1 MFKKQKSL
9 IGLDVGMHTAKAV
22 ELTQYGNELVVT
34 AYAQNDIVSQSE
46 RADAIV
52 EMLQSQVFRTR
63 RVATAV
69 SGKSVIVRY
78 LTMVDM
84 SSDDLRNAITFEADK
99 YIPFDVDEVVL
110 DAQRLDDGG
119 LHFEGLGENEM
130 RVLLVAVKRGLIDDH
145 VGLVQSIGLQ
155 PQVIDV
161 DAFALGNA
169 FELRDRLSPA
179 MDADERVTAL
189 IDVGA
194 TKTNINVLR
203 GRVLC
208 FTREIYLGGDDFTQA
223 VSKRLGCDTAQA
235 EQLKREPGD
244 NIETLN
250 DAVFPSVDDLGNEI
264 HLSFD
269 YFENQFDHGVDDVFV
284 SGGGVQLPLVA
295 ETFERVFEKRTR
307 HWDPTEY
314 LRVDEDTVDVAA
326 LRANAGQL
334 AIAVGLASRVRK
346 D

>member
-9 IGLDVGMHTAKAV
+9 IGLDIGTHTAKAV
-22 ELTQYGNELVVT
+22 ELSRFGNELVVT
-34 AYAQNDIVSQSE
+34 AFAQADVGSADT

-78 LTMVDM
+78 LTMVGM
-84 SSDDLRNAITFEADK
+84 SDDELNNAIKFEADK

-110 DAQRLDDGG
+110 DAHRLDDGG
-119 LHFEGLGENEM
+119 LQFEGLDDNEM
-130 RVLLVAVKRGLIDDH
+130 RVLLVAVKRSLIEDH

-155 PQVIDV
+155 PSVIDV

-169 FELRDRLSPA
+169 FELRETMSPA
-179 MDADERVTAL
+179 MDAEHRVTAL

-203 GRVLC
+203 GSVLC
-208 FTREIYLGGDDFTQA
+208 FTREIYLGGDDFTGA
-223 VSKRLGCDTAQA
+223 VSKRLGCDSAQA
-235 EQLKREPGD
+235 EALKRDPGE
-244 NIETLN
+244 NVETLN
-250 DAVFPSVDDLGNEI
+250 DAVLPSVDDLGNEI

-269 YFENQFDHGVDDVFV
+269 YFENQFDHAVDDVFV

-314 LRVDEDTVDVAA
+314 LRVDEDAVDVAA

-334 AIAVGLASRVRK
+334 AVAVGLASRVGK